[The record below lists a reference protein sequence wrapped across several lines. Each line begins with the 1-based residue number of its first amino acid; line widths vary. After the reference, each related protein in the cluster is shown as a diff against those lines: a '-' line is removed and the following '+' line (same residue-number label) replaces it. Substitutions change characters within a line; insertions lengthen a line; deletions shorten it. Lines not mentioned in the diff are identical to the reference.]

1 METTKSRLLAA
12 LKRWLVPRRIFDVL
26 LLVLAAWALAVALG
40 IIRTGGHL
48 ERGLEVPPL
57 IVQAVPGGAPVA
69 LKGFLGKPVVLTFFS
84 TSCPACRRELPD
96 LDELAQKLAGRA
108 VFLVV
113 SQDPPEALVEY
124 WRAEGLSLPLAF
136 DNGEV
141 HGFFKVT
148 RIPYNVILDSAGRVY
163 EDFLGPVR
171 SADIPF

>member
-1 METTKSRLLAA
+1 MHFNKTELRASLR
-12 LKRWLVPRRIFDVL
+12 RWLVPRRIFDAL
-26 LLVLAAWALAVALG
+26 LLLLAAWALGVALG
-40 IIRTGGHL
+40 VIRTGGHL

-57 IVQAVPGGAPVA
+57 IVRSVPEGAPVA
-69 LKGFLGKPVVLTFFS
+69 LQGFLGKPVVLTFFS

-96 LDELAQKLAGRA
+96 LDELAQELSGRV

-124 WRAEGLSLPLAF
+124 WRAEGLTLPVAF
-136 DNGEV
+136 DEGGT
-141 HGFFKVT
+141 HSFFQVT

-171 SADIPF
+171 SSDIPF